1 LPQSRF
7 QLLVLVRI
15 AQGGACLKRGL
26 GRVEHPLQH
35 LEVERVIES
44 FGGVKEPIA
53 PSLNCRRESWALS
66 HRGLLPLSAGDG
78 GTVRRRATESE
89 LFLMRG
95 VLELRSVASGRGR
108 SFLSFLPARS
118 KRRSIPLLHLQIIRM

>member
-44 FGGVKEPIA
+44 FGGCERA
-53 PSLNCRRESWALS
+53 HRSL
-66 HRGLLPLSAGDG
+66 P
-78 GTVRRRATESE
+78 E
-89 LFLMRG
+89 LQAG
-95 VLELRSVASGRGR
+95 VLGSQPPGPVAVICR
-108 SFLSFLPARS
+108 
-118 KRRSIPLLHLQIIRM
+118 